1 MRKHKYTK
9 EFLEPIISESRYWG
23 EVFEK
28 LGIIQGGGNMN
39 NIKKHVSNYNIDT
52 SHFVSKSKALSIR
65 VEKRNGKLKYKD
77 LFIKD
82 CKHGR
87 QVIKRFIYSE
97 KLKDI
102 KCEICDQDE
111 NWNGKKMSLIL
122 DHINGIN
129 NDNRIENL
137 RLLCPNC
144 NATLDTHCRGSK
156 YNKKIGLAK

>member
-1 MRKHKYTK
+1 MKKHKYTK
-9 EFLEPIISESRYWG
+9 EFIEPIISQSRYWG

-39 NIKKHVSNYNIDT
+39 NIKKRVFQYQIDV
-52 SHFVSKSKALSIR
+52 SHFVSKSEALSIR
-65 VEKRNGKLKYKD
+65 VARRDGKLKYKD
-77 LFIKD
+77 LFIEN
-82 CKHGR
+82 CKHSR
-87 QVIKRFIYSE
+87 SILKKFIYKE
-97 KLKDI
+97 QLKEI

-129 NDNRIENL
+129 NDNRLENL

-156 YNKKIGLAK
+156 YKK